1 MSWAAA
7 MPRARARTVHLAVGR
22 ISQGFE
28 KETGTHVHVLVAGTY
43 RE

>member
-1 MSWAAA
+1 LGGRDAAG
-7 MPRARARTVHLAVGR
+7 MRARTVHLAVGR